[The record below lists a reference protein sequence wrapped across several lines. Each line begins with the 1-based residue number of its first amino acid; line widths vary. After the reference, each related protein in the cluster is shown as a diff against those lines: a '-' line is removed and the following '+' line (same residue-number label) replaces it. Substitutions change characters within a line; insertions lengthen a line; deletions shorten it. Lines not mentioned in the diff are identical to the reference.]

1 MTYGSQW
8 YPNQRYRGERTFTYP
23 AGWTALVG
31 RYENTYFGEP
41 AITRVVIVK
50 NRLTLD
56 GVDALKPLGNGEFA
70 LGSSVVAFEDYAG
83 SQPQRLRIDGTNLY
97 RVELP

>member
-8 YPNQRYRGERTFTYP
+8 YPNKGYRGKRTFTYP
-23 AGWTALVG
+23 AAWTALVG

-50 NRLTLD
+50 DRLTLD

-83 SQPQRLRIDGTNLY
+83 NQPQRLRIDDTNLY

>member
-1 MTYGSQW
+1 MVS
-8 YPNQRYRGERTFTYP
+8 RTSAIAGRIAFSYP
-23 AGWTALVG
+23 ASWNALAG

-56 GVDALKPLGNGEFA
+56 GTAALTPLPNGTFA
-70 LGSSVVAFEDYAG
+70 LGDSRVRFDAYAG
-83 SQPQRLRIDGTNLY
+83 KQPQRLSIDDTALY